1 MPVVETNK
9 NRGITPMSGSTPKPT
24 VDARQ
29 ERDLKRA
36 LATLWVRFPG
46 SLEDAYI
53 VHALRRAR
61 TLIGRSL
68 YVLIVLFL
76 AVTLPVLMFV
86 DDGDLASWRLYGFWP
101 IAAALALLS
110 LAVKVEALGRF
121 MGTLIGLAL
130 MVALAGTLLGAIKLA
145 DSFLGQVAA
154 FETVYVLIIGFS
166 ILRLP
171 PTRTLF
177 WCLGSLVVALTLAL
191 VLGWSVDPASLLL
204 FYGFPLV
211 VCAINGYMLDASA
224 RHSYA
229 NTLLLNR
236 ESERLR
242 QWRDNAD
249 REARRQAL
257 LNDFM
262 AHIAGNPRVTVLL
275 DQALAFIIEHGPA
288 VAGAAYRVDDDG
300 LHQEAARGLN
310 AGARQPGRVA
320 RDGLLAGALDAED
333 TITVRHDVP
342 AGYLDLETGQSVI
355 RPGHLLFLNIRQ
367 GGDALGVVELAALE
381 PFDEDTRT
389 LLDALAAPL
398 AYALVAAM
406 GREDY
411 IRRHQEAG

>member
-1 MPVVETNK
+1 
-9 NRGITPMSGSTPKPT
+9 MSGSTSNGSTSKPT

-61 TLIGRSL
+61 KLIGRSL

-76 AVTLPVLMFV
+76 AVTLPVLVFV
-86 DDGDLASWRLYGFWP
+86 DDTYLASWRLYGFWP
-101 IAAALALLS
+101 IAGALALLF
-110 LAVKVEALGRF
+110 LAVKVDALNRF
-121 MGTLIGLAL
+121 MSTLIGMAL
-130 MVALAGTLLGAIKLA
+130 MISLAGTLLGAIKLA
-145 DSFLGQVAA
+145 GTFLGQVAA

-177 WCLGSLVVALTLAL
+177 WCLGSLVLALTLAL
-191 VLGWSVDPASLLL
+191 VLGWSVDPAALLL

-211 VCAINGYMLDASA
+211 VCALNGYMLDASA

-236 ESERLR
+236 ESDRLR

-262 AHIAGNPRVTVLL
+262 AHIAGNPRVAVLL
-275 DQALAFIIEHGPA
+275 DQALAFMIEHGPA
-288 VAGAAYRVDDDG
+288 MAGAAYRVDDDG

-310 AGARQPGRVA
+310 AEARREGRVE
-320 RDGLLAGALDAED
+320 RDGLLAGALDGEGAV
-333 TITVRHDVP
+333 TVCHDVP

-355 RPGHLLFLNIRQ
+355 RPGHLLFLTIRQ
-367 GGDALGVVELAALE
+367 GDEAMGVVELASLE
-381 PFDEDTRT
+381 PFDQDART
-389 LLDALAAPL
+389 LLEALAAPL

-411 IRRHQEAG
+411 IRRHRQAG